1 MFVTKH
7 RDVIMYIMYTKFSFF
22 CFSYRKHI
30 DYFRFEVSAY
40 FMPRDVLT
48 MQSGHY
54 MTRRLFALKLIV
66 NKVAVN

>member
-1 MFVTKH
+1 
-7 RDVIMYIMYTKFSFF
+7 MYKISLLLLPIIENTS
-22 CFSYRKHI
+22 I
-30 DYFRFEVSAY
+30 VSRCISRS
-40 FMPRDVLT
+40 RDVLT